1 MSENV
6 NQGIALR
13 PAGPEDAA
21 DLLEIYRPYVEET
34 AISFERE
41 VPTLADFRSR
51 ISRISDRY
59 PYYLAE
65 CSGKILGYAYA
76 APFIRRAAYDHS
88 VEMSIYLDETATG
101 RGLGRILYERLEEDL
116 LPMGVTNANACIAY
130 PFGED
135 PYLTMNSVDFHRH
148 MGYRM
153 VGRFHRSGY
162 KFGRWYDMVWMEKMI
177 GDHRKAQE
185 RIIPWKSPGGDP
197 AGL

>member
-101 RGLGRILYERLEEDL
+101 RGLGR
-116 LPMGVTNANACIAY
+116 
-130 PFGED
+130 
-135 PYLTMNSVDFHRH
+135 
-148 MGYRM
+148 
-153 VGRFHRSGY
+153 FHRSGY

-185 RIIPWKSPGGDP
+185 RIIPWKSPGGNP